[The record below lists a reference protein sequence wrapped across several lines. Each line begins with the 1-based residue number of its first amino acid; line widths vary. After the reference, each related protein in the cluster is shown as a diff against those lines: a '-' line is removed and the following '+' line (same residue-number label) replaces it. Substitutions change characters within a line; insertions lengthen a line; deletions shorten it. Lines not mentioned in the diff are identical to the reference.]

1 MDEKPDF
8 LEMASKEEVEVTPEP
23 VPDTEAA
30 EVSAERPKPI
40 VTFMGNSYDLASVV
54 AVTVGGVVL
63 FTCFTC
69 NMGFYCLPLIPV
81 ILGIIALVSAK
92 DSVNPERTKKLSW
105 IGIGSGVAI
114 IILAVLA
121 IVAYFVFI
129 FFVIGLDSMSSGYGG
144 F

>member
-8 LEMASKEEVEVTPEP
+8 LEKAPTEENQSTPEP
-23 VPDTEAA
+23 ITDTEGVAPL
-30 EVSAERPKPI
+30 EREKPT
-40 VTFMGNSYDLASVV
+40 VTFMGNSYDLTSVV

-69 NMGFYCLPLIPV
+69 NLGWYCLPLIPI
-81 ILGIIALVSAK
+81 ILGIIALISAK
-92 DSVNPERTKKLSW
+92 DSVDPERTKKLSW
-105 IGIGSGVAI
+105 IGIGSGAAI

-121 IVAYFVFI
+121 FVAYFVFL
-129 FFVIGLDSMSSGYGG
+129 FFVIGMESMSNGYGG